1 MHLWKAF
8 SFGDNA
14 PNFLLSW
21 VRYPEEKSL
30 NRISKLYHFPHS
42 YMYFRRLIYL
52 DLKPENVIL
61 DAQWNCVRLI
71 DFGCAQSIQIR
82 SNGIPTNYESTVS
95 KNIQKC
101 AIYEGYVSKS
111 ISCISLIIE
120 LFFSIF
126 RNFWLRS

>member
-1 MHLWKAF
+1 
-8 SFGDNA
+8 
-14 PNFLLSW
+14 
-21 VRYPEEKSL
+21 
-30 NRISKLYHFPHS
+30 
-42 YMYFRRLIYL
+42 MYFRRLIYL

-101 AIYEGYVSKS
+101 AIYESYVSKS
-111 ISCISLIIE
+111 ISCFSLIIE
-120 LFFSIF
+120 LFFQFSGISGSGVSF
-126 RNFWLRS
+126 TRACWHLH

>member
-1 MHLWKAF
+1 MEKFCDKSTYSEL
-8 SFGDNA
+8 DVYTY
-14 PNFLLSW
+14 LSQTLQA
-21 VRYPEEKSL
+21 L
-30 NRISKLYHFPHS
+30 NYLHTQQH
-42 YMYFRRLIYL
+42 LIYL

-101 AIYEGYVSKS
+101 AIAVKYCFKNRSQRPKS
-111 ISCISLIIE
+111 T
-120 LFFSIF
+120 FFNIYF
-126 RNFWLRS
+126 